1 MQVVGIDL
9 FDNDAAIQ
17 SCKSRFGTKYPLLRG
32 DQATQLAWIG
42 EPSGWATFFVSADGK
57 ILKAIKN
64 SIDDGMEGTVFPKY
78 ADQLVSRR

>member
-1 MQVVGIDL
+1 M
-9 FDNDAAIQ
+9 
-17 SCKSRFGTKYPLLRG
+17 
-32 DQATQLAWIG
+32 AWIG
-42 EPSGWATFFVSADGK
+42 DPSGWATFFVSADGK